1 MKGLELS
8 EQYYKTHGE
17 QMLQQF
23 PHLLPYLAVGLI
35 GSGSECLGYDDK
47 ISQDH
52 DFEPGFCIFLPEED
66 FISSRDAFQLERA
79 YAKLPNEFMGYNRL
93 KTNPVGG
100 SRHGVIRISDFLC
113 QKIGQPNENLPLNAW
128 LYIDEQF
135 LLEVTNGKI
144 FTDNFGLITN
154 VRNKL
159 AYLPEDIRLKK
170 ITGNLI
176 ILEQSGQ
183 YNYLRCIKRNEIST
197 AQLALNEFTKAA
209 IHLIFLLNRRYMPYY
224 KWQFRTLRELNI
236 PSFLY
241 YNLEYLI
248 SGENNLREISYK
260 QEIIHNIILHIL
272 NSLLTQGLIK
282 NTSMNLQEQAVIV
295 NNYICDNT
303 IRNMH
308 IMAAV

>member
-93 KTNPVGG
+93 KINPVGG
-100 SRHGVIRISDFLC
+100 NRHGVIRISDFLC

-170 ITGNLI
+170 IAGNLI

-183 YNYLRCIKRNEIST
+183 YNYLRCVKRNEIST
-197 AQLALNEFTKAA
+197 AQLALNEFTRAA

-224 KWQFRTLRELNI
+224 KWQFRALRELNI

-260 QEIIHNIILHIL
+260 KEIIHNIILHIL

-282 NTSMNLQEQAVIV
+282 NTFMNLQEQAVTV
-295 NNYICDNT
+295 NNYICDST